1 MDASSNVVKLSVEQ
15 GSLALRGAGNV
26 ASARYDFAY
35 GNYLYSRGFY
45 DELSRIQQGVI
56 SEKEIEVNGKT
67 WSMEKP
73 GDMLALQN
81 YMSSLEAAKEGV
93 LGLGRKGLKV
103 QYNSLTNLYSQ

>member
-1 MDASSNVVKLSVEQ
+1 MADLGGVKISLEQ
-15 GSLALRGAGNV
+15 GTLALYGTGNV
-26 ASARYDFAY
+26 SSPRYDFAY

-45 DELSRIQQGVI
+45 SELSRIQQDVVSG
-56 SEKEIEVNGKT
+56 KEIEVNGKT

-81 YMSSLEAAKEGV
+81 YMSSLEGAKEGV

-103 QYNSLTNLYSQ
+103 EYNTLTNLYSQ